1 MPRLRLRVLAALLF
15 ALTGAAAGPLPLR
28 AQATESRTVTVK
40 KGDTLWD
47 LARQYLGDPFLWPEI
62 YRLNTGTIEDPHWI
76 YAGQVF
82 TLPGGTG
89 AAPVASQGAAQP
101 APQGANAQRGGARMT
116 VFNPDHNKGTKKSR
130 ESLMLGARTIAVR
143 AGEYMA
149 SPFMWSDGGPADG
162 GYIESTA
169 ESSGIEM
176 TLANRPIQYRERVY
190 VVVPK
195 GAGGTVGVRL
205 LVYRRGETV
214 EGQGQVMIPTGVV
227 RLTSPAADGRAQ
239 AELTVKFEDV
249 FTGQRATLLDTLD
262 QPVGKFPQ
270 RVEFGPSMTVAW
282 LYNNPVL
289 PTIGQYLILSAGAKA
304 GLVPGDQVS
313 LRRDIPGDGFGP
325 ALPDAEVAVAQVTRV
340 TPWGATALVI
350 QQAQAGIYD
359 GMRARVTAKMP

>member
-15 ALTGAAAGPLPLR
+15 ALTGAAAGPLPLH
-28 AQATESRTVTVK
+28 AQASEGRTVTVR

-47 LARQYLGDPFLWPEI
+47 LAKQYLGDPFLWPEI

-76 YAGQVF
+76 YAGQVLR
-82 TLPGGTG
+82 LPGGSG
-89 AAPVASQGAAQP
+89 DVPAPSQGAAPP
-101 APQGANAQRGGARMT
+101 APQVANAQRGSRRMT
-116 VFNPDHNKGTKKSR
+116 VFDPNYNRGPKKSR
-130 ESLMLGARTIAVR
+130 ESLMLGARHVAIR
-143 AGEYMA
+143 GGEYTA
-149 SPFMWSDGGPADG
+149 SPFMWSEGGPADG

-176 TLANRPIQYRERVY
+176 TLANRPIQFRERVY
-190 VVVPK
+190 VVLPK
-195 GAGGTVGVRL
+195 GAAGSVGVRL
-205 LVYRRGETV
+205 LIYRRGETV

-227 RLTSPAADGRAQ
+227 RLTSPAADGRAR
-239 AELTVKFEDV
+239 AELTTKFEDV
-249 FTGQRATLLDTLD
+249 FPGQLATLLDTLD
-262 QPVGKFPQ
+262 QPIDGFPK
-270 RVEFGPSMTVAW
+270 RVEFGMSMTVSW

-289 PTIGQYLILSAGAKA
+289 PTTGQYLILSAGAKE

-340 TPWGATALVI
+340 TPWGATAMVI
-350 QQAQAGIYD
+350 QQEQAGIYD